1 MKDRFSGVWL
11 KDSWLLIVLLALVS
25 VGIAFAVA
33 KINFIIGPV
42 IIILILALAFSSYAF
57 TDYRISF
64 YVGLI
69 LTSIMF
75 YFERL
80 LPVDLPYGVFCDLAF
95 VLSFIVMVLNPKLV
109 HWKQYLTHPITIG
122 YLLTFLFQIFQ
133 AFNPNAVSL
142 TAWLVSLRGL
152 LLMVIMIITLEL
164 ASKLENIKVLFKLWM
179 IIAGAAAAY
188 AIYQEFVGLPGFE
201 MRWLTADPLRYRLIV
216 IFGNIRKF
224 SFLSDPSS
232 FGVFMAA
239 SALGAFAMVF
249 SPIPLSQRL
258 TLLAGAGI
266 MVLAMLY
273 SGTRTAY
280 AMLAVGIV
288 LFILLTIRKKV
299 TFVTAFLLV
308 LGFLTIM
315 YGPFYNQTINRFR
328 SAFRPSDDASME
340 VRDVKRIDWQ
350 PLIRSHPMGYG
361 INTSGATGARYAPG
375 QWLAGWDTDSGYLK
389 VGIEQ
394 GWIGLTILMSFLLL
408 VMLYG
413 INNHFTLTSP
423 MLQSLNLAFLV
434 SFFSVTVAAFTQ
446 HALLYKPLH
455 LLVIS
460 TYSVVICIRK
470 LDKPKAL

>member
-1 MKDRFSGVWL
+1 MRAKFTGVGL
-11 KDSWLLIVLLALVS
+11 KESWLLLVLLALVS
-25 VGIAFAVA
+25 IGIAFAVA
-33 KINFIIGPV
+33 KINFLIGP
-42 IIILILALAFSSYAF
+42 IIIVLLIGLALASYIF
-57 TDYRISF
+57 TDYRVGF
-64 YVGLI
+64 YGGLI
-69 LTSIMF
+69 LASIMF

-80 LPVDLPYGVFCDLAF
+80 IPVSLPYGVLCDLAF
-95 VLSFIVMVLNPKLV
+95 LLAFIVLLFNPKYT

-122 YLLTFLFQIFQ
+122 YIITFLFQIFQ

-152 LLMVIMIITLEL
+152 LLMLIMIVSLEL
-164 ASKLENIKVLFKLWM
+164 ASKAENIKLLFKIWM
-179 IIAGAAAAY
+179 LIALAAALY
-188 AIYQEFVGLPGFE
+188 GIYQEFIGLPGFE

-239 SALGAFAMVF
+239 SALGAFAMGFAPVSLAKKLILF
-249 SPIPLSQRL
+249 GGAFVMSLS
-258 TLLAGAGI
+258 
-266 MVLAMLY
+266 MLY

-280 AMLAVGIV
+280 AMLAAGIV
-288 LFILLTIRKKV
+288 LFILLTIRKKA
-299 TFVTAFLLV
+299 TFITAFLLV
-308 LGFLTIM
+308 LGFLAIM
-315 YGPFYNQTINRFR
+315 FGPFYNPTINRFR
-328 SAFRPSDDASME
+328 SAFKPSTDASME

-394 GWIGLTILMSFLLL
+394 GWIGLTILMVFLGM
-408 VMLYG
+408 VMIYG
-413 INNHFTLTSP
+413 IGNHFALNSP

-446 HALLYKPLH
+446 HALLYKPVYI
-455 LLVIS
+455 LVIS
-460 TYSVVICIRK
+460 TYSVVICIRN
-470 LDKPKAL
+470 LDKPNPI